1 MSEGTLLRRKAMS
14 GMEGIRGFSSTNSPL
29 VQKLAA
35 MRGQLEPSKM
45 AEKMQGKLDEKLS
58 SAGVDKETREAL
70 LADLSAEI
78 EGQMS
83 SGSMRD
89 PKAMK
94 ESVSSIFEKHGLNA
108 KDFMPKRPLMMH
120 ARDAT
125 GGIGGP
131 LASGG
136 ARASQFE
143 SLQSLLESFQA
154 ESDGGTNAGAT
165 ATEYSNAILDYLFGI
180 DEEA

>member
-1 MSEGTLLRRKAMS
+1 
-14 GMEGIRGFSSTNSPL
+14 
-29 VQKLAA
+29 
-35 MRGQLEPSKM
+35 M
-45 AEKMQGKLDEKLS
+45 AEKMQGKLDQQLS

-83 SGSMRD
+83 SGSMPD

-120 ARDAT
+120 ARDAM

-154 ESDGGTNAGAT
+154 ESDGGTSAA
-165 ATEYSNAILDYLFGI
+165 AAASEYSNAVLDYLFGI

>member
-1 MSEGTLLRRKAMS
+1 
-14 GMEGIRGFSSTNSPL
+14 MEGIRGFSSTNSPPIH
-29 VQKLAA
+29 KLAA
-35 MRGQLEPSKM
+35 MRGKLEPSKV
-45 AEKMQGKLDEKLS
+45 AEKMQGTLDEQLS
-58 SAGVDKETREAL
+58 SAGVGKETREAL

-94 ESVSSIFEKHGLNA
+94 ETVSGIFEKHGLNA

-120 ARDAT
+120 AMGRP
-125 GGIGGP
+125 GGMGGSM
-131 LASGG
+131 ASGG
-136 ARASQFE
+136 AGRSQIE
-143 SLQSLLESFQA
+143 SLQSLFEKFQA
-154 ESDGGTNAGAT
+154 ESDGGTNAA
-165 ATEYSNAILDYLFGI
+165 AAASEYSNAVLDYLFGI